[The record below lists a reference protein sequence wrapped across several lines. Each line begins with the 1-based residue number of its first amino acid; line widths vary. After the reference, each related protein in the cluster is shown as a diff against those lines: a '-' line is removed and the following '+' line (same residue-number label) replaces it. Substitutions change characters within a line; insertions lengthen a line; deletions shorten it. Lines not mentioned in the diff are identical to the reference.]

1 MINIVIIEKKEE
13 LIKELKEHF
22 FNTKCIRVLFS
33 TDDGVKGLNY
43 ILENYPKIDVLILD
57 LINHKKDGISIL
69 KHLRD
74 KNIIIPVIVCSYCCS
89 DIMIRKASEYNIKSY
104 LLKPYNIIDLEILI
118 KDSFNEKISNC
129 FLETKILEMMHS
141 LGISSKYKGYKY
153 LKDAILLQYYHPE
166 YKLSKDIY
174 LKISTKNNVC
184 KSNVERSISRA
195 IDIGFSRSNY
205 DDIEHIFG
213 NTVSLDRGSPTNLEF
228 IETIVERLN
237 TQK

>member
-1 MINIVIIEKKEE
+1 MINIIIIEKNEE
-13 LIKELKEHF
+13 LVKELKEHF

-33 TDDGVKGLNY
+33 TDDGTKGLNY
-43 ILENYPKIDVLILD
+43 ILENYTKIDVLILD

-69 KHLRD
+69 KHLKE
-74 KNIIIPVIVCSYCCS
+74 KNITIPIIICSHCCS
-89 DIMIRKASEYNIKSY
+89 DLMIRKASEYNLKAY
-104 LLKPYNIIDLEILI
+104 LLKPYNINDLETII
-118 KDSFNEKISNC
+118 KDSFNEKIYNC

-174 LKISTKNNVC
+174 LEISIKNNVC

-205 DDIEHIFG
+205 DDIEDIFG
-213 NTVSLDRGSPTNLEF
+213 NTVSLDRGSPTNSEF
-228 IETIVERLN
+228 IETIVERLSA
-237 TQK
+237 KK